1 MAAPAPAISRGLLWA
16 EFAALYIGA
25 PLGIALFMPGRLLF
39 PALAVFSIAG
49 LILLWRTG
57 GFEWR
62 SRDPSRRLY
71 TVEDEARRV
80 IGSLTLRE
88 INGTQSARLG
98 ITLGADFVSQG
109 YGKEAL
115 ALFLG
120 YYFETMGFEE
130 MVLDVAATNL
140 RAVRT
145 YQSLGFRYAR
155 QHYRLASHPSFDV
168 LRRDPR
174 YHHLQRFFRRRG
186 SLHEV
191 LFYDLALS
199 RENWRARKAGEAMS
213 ESG

>member
-1 MAAPAPAISRGLLWA
+1 MAPGDLDAMMEWRPFADPLYQAFDFPRRNKA
-16 EFAALYIGA
+16 ETV
-25 PLGIALFMPGRLLF
+25 R
-39 PALAVFSIAG
+39 
-49 LILLWRTG
+49 W
-57 GFEWR
+57 FEWR

-71 TVEDEARRV
+71 TVEDEKRRV

-88 INGTQSARLG
+88 MNGTQSARLG

-115 ALFLG
+115 ELFLD

-145 YQSLGFRYAR
+145 YEGLGFRR
-155 QHYRLASHPSFDV
+155 VGEHYRLATHSSFDT
-168 LRRDPR
+168 LRREPR
-174 YHHLQRFFRRRG
+174 YRHLQRFFRHRG
-186 SLHEV
+186 TLYEV

-199 RENWRARKAGEAMS
+199 REDWCARRAAGR
-213 ESG
+213 GD

>member
-1 MAAPAPAISRGLLWA
+1 MVPGDLDAMLEWRPFADPLYQAFDFPRRSRA
-16 EFAALYIGA
+16 ETV
-25 PLGIALFMPGRLLF
+25 R
-39 PALAVFSIAG
+39 
-49 LILLWRTG
+49 W
-57 GFEWR
+57 FEWR

-71 TVEDEARRV
+71 TVEDEKRRV

-88 INGTQSARLG
+88 MNGTQSARLG

-109 YGKEAL
+109 YGKETL

-145 YQSLGFRYAR
+145 YEALGFRHVST
-155 QHYRLASHPSFDV
+155 HYRMATHPSFDI

-174 YHHLQRFFRRRG
+174 YRHLQRFFRRRG
-186 SLHEV
+186 NLHEV

-199 RENWRARKAGEAMS
+199 RDDWRSRKAAGQAR
-213 ESG
+213 GQDG